1 MQLMSRDTV
10 YNENGSWLTSD
21 TLIRIR
27 EYKEVIAHELVTLK
41 PTIDPDG
48 VGMLYWYVSIT
59 GDTVA
64 LSRELSTFEYQ
75 LPMMIQPIRASDTIL
90 PNDNQHPSATAFVAN
105 YPVHK
110 HAESVSTDN
119 VFHAAMFPILVF
131 ITLAYLVRSINK
143 GCWQRLVEDMA

>member
-1 MQLMSRDTV
+1 MSRDTV
-10 YNENGSWLTSD
+10 YNDNGSWLTSD
-21 TLIRIR
+21 TLIHIR

-75 LPMMIQPIRASDTIL
+75 LPMMIQPIRASDTIH
-90 PNDNQHPSATAFVAN
+90 PNKNEHPSATAFVAH

-110 HAESVSTDN
+110 QQVTTSTDSA
-119 VFHAAMFPILVF
+119 FHAAMFPVLVF
-131 ITLAYLVRSINK
+131 ITVAYLVRSINK

>member
-1 MQLMSRDTV
+1 MSRDTV
-10 YNENGSWLTSD
+10 YNENGSWFTSD
-21 TLIRIR
+21 TLVHIRQ
-27 EYKEVIAHELVTLK
+27 YKEVIAHELVTLK

-75 LPMMIQPIRASDTIL
+75 LPMMILPIRASDTIL
-90 PNDNQHPSATAFVAN
+90 PNENEYPSATAFVAH

-110 HAESVSTDN
+110 HQVSTSTDSA
-119 VFHAAMFPILVF
+119 FHAAMFPVLVF
-131 ITLAYLVRSINK
+131 ITVAYIVRSVTNGYWAALLRDINK
-143 GCWQRLVEDMA
+143 V